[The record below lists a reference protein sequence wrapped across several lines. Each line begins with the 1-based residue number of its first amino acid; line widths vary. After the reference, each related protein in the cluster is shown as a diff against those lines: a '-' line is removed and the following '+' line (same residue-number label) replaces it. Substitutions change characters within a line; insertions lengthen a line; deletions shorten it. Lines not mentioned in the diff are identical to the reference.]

1 MQTFRDIDFA
11 DGTYRFM
18 LTMGGILA
26 IEEKCKA
33 RIGAIHR
40 HLLAGRY
47 ANDKADFG
55 YSLEGDYGAVELLEI
70 CRQGLIGGASGFVDG
85 RDIKVTDHLATF
97 LVRTYLHPENGNP
110 LMKAWDLATATV
122 QACVIGYDH
131 AGEAQK
137 KSPKRQ
143 RTKARTASSEAR
155 SSAMA

>member
-85 RDIKVTDHLATF
+85 RDVKVTDHLATF

-110 LMKAWDLATATV
+110 LMKAWDLATAIV
-122 QACVIGYDH
+122 QACVIGYEA
-131 AGEAQK
+131 AGVAQK
-137 KSPKRQ
+137 KSPKRP
-143 RTKARTASSEAR
+143 RTRAKTGSSEAR